1 MEKIESHDKVFSDLK
16 PPSKSKLKEFFS
28 LFLKLTIGI
37 CSLPVIYA
45 VSVCF
50 VDELMKVELS
60 VSRSFTA
67 GVGGFLGVYLFVWEP
82 VVFYKKGQKMVEAL
96 VKFFS
101 PLVKVAPFVLPIY
114 TMFIFTVFLL
124 LNLWRNVTEY
134 IPVFMFLIGFSLALH
149 LVFSAKTLRSKQ
161 GDSLKSGYLFGFS
174 LIYILDVVIVA
185 AFFNSAFGNFSFLSF
200 FNSSCQISKEIFAAV
215 FKQLFV
221 IS

>member
-1 MEKIESHDKVFSDLK
+1 MEKTESHDKVFSDLK

-37 CSLPVIYA
+37 CLLPVMYA

-50 VDELMKVELS
+50 LGELMKLEPRVT
-60 VSRSFTA
+60 RSFAA
-67 GVGGFLGVYLFVWEP
+67 GLGGFLGVYLFVWEP
-82 VVFYKKGQKMVEAL
+82 VVFYKKGQKLVEAL
-96 VKFFS
+96 VRFFA

-114 TMFIFTVFLL
+114 TIFIFTIFLL
-124 LNLWRNVTEY
+124 LNLWKDIAEY
-134 IPVFMFLIGFSLALH
+134 TPVFMFLIGFSLALH

-174 LIYILDVVIVA
+174 LIYILDAAIVA
-185 AFFNSAFGNFSFLSF
+185 AFFSSAFGQFSFLSF
-200 FNSSCQISKEIFAAV
+200 FNGSCQISRDIFMVV

-221 IS
+221 VT

>member
-1 MEKIESHDKVFSDLK
+1 MEKTESHDKVFSDLK

-37 CSLPVIYA
+37 CLLPVMYA

-50 VDELMKVELS
+50 LGELMKLEPRVI
-60 VSRSFTA
+60 RSFAA
-67 GVGGFLGVYLFVWEP
+67 GLGGFLGVYLFVWEP
-82 VVFYKKGQKMVEAL
+82 VVFYKKGQKLVEAL
-96 VKFFS
+96 VKFFA

-114 TMFIFTVFLL
+114 TIFIFTILLL
-124 LNLWRNVTEY
+124 LNLWKDIAEY
-134 IPVFMFLIGFSLALH
+134 IPVFMFPIGFSLALH

-174 LIYILDVVIVA
+174 LIYILDAAIVA
-185 AFFNSAFGNFSFLSF
+185 AFFSSAFGQFSFLSF
-200 FNSSCQISKEIFAAV
+200 FNGSCQISRDIFTVV

-221 IS
+221 IT